1 MVWEVQVEEKE
12 PFGTKPWDQEEG
24 EFSRKRNKCTLCL
37 QPGVPGGQGRE
48 LLDHRGEFE
57 ETKRLFLFF

>member
-12 PFGTKPWDQEEG
+12 PIGTKTLDLEEG

-37 QPGVPGGQGRE
+37 
-48 LLDHRGEFE
+48 
-57 ETKRLFLFF
+57 